1 MKKILMTLAAV
12 AMAATMNAQTW
23 IGGEIGFESNHVNG
37 ASSTTKEFRIAP
49 EIGYNVSDNFSIA
62 AQLGYV
68 YTSSQELPVLGTV
81 SNTNGYTF
89 KPYARYTFVKA
100 GNFSAFFDG
109 GLRYTFGHIQGIENN
124 VNNAGVFITP
134 GLAYA
139 VSPKVTLV
147 SHLGDGLTYNHTW
160 MKDVYRSNAVKFH
173 LFNGISFGAYY
184 NF

>member
-37 ASSTTKEFRIAP
+37 ASSTAKAFQIAP

-62 AQLGYV
+62 AQLGYA
-68 YTSSQELPVLGTV
+68 YTSSQELPVIGAV
-81 SNTNGYTF
+81 SNINGYTF

-109 GLRYTFGHIQGIENN
+109 GLRYTFAHIKGIENN
-124 VNNAGVFITP
+124 VNNAGVFVTP

-147 SHLGDGLTYNHTW
+147 SHLGDGLTYTHSW
-160 MKDVYRSNAVKFH
+160 MKDVYRSNAVKFQ